1 LRPIDEFKI
10 LLKLFNPKEIIDK
23 QLQKFIDKHGKNE
36 ICAMCLTIY
45 CSKELNDSN
54 STLTQNAENLF
65 FKIGEEPSI
74 DDSMTENL
82 TGSFFEMG
90 QPITQNLVYSKAHNG
105 LFIYFSRLIRPLW
118 KYPILVS
125 NGNSLRISTLENVS
139 KARFSPDDLK
149 IIEEPL
155 SKMDEFFKNHKA
167 LYTPGSKIFSERSI
181 YVEEEKTKKLEAF
194 KVIYYVN

>member
-65 FKIGEEPSI
+65 FKIGGEPSI
-74 DDSMTENL
+74 DDSVTENL
-82 TGSFFEMG
+82 TGETG
-90 QPITQNLVYSKAHNG
+90 QPITQSLVHSKAHNG

-125 NGNSLRISTLENVS
+125 NGNSLRISILGNVS
-139 KARFSPDDLK
+139 KSRFSPDDLK

-155 SKMDEFFKNHKA
+155 SKMDEFFKDHKA

-181 YVEEEKTKKLEAF
+181 YVEEKKTEKSNTLPQKLEAF
-194 KVIYYVN
+194 KVI